1 MKKRILSILLVCCM
15 VLTMLP
21 APAFAADEET
31 YALPPDT
38 GGLCEH
44 HPEHDEACGYIPK
57 TAEIPQENEVKIAA
71 LSGTQETVTV
81 ESVQAMIDAL
91 PEAKNINDDN
101 IEEVKIQFQ
110 AVVDAMNQ
118 LTVREQNELDISRYM
133 KVSSVLYGPW
143 RDFFNP
149 IPGTD
154 IEWMLSSNDDETLTL
169 TIIGQGEMPDF
180 EDADS
185 QACPWTNSK
194 YAIKRVIIREGVT
207 NIGNYAFN
215 RCAKLAEVHISKTV
229 KKIGT
234 AAFLNCSSLTQI
246 DIPDCVN
253 SVGSFAFVG
262 CTGLKEVHTHWKS
275 SDEINFGLFVFYEY
289 GSSWPEDRIIYVPAG
304 YKANFK
310 SNPKGAWGAWNV
322 QGENYTVSFDG
333 GNASGSMEPVQTSGD
348 YTLPDCSFTYETAVF
363 EYWALENSDG
373 KKAGDAGDV
382 FPVTEDV
389 TFYANWRL
397 VIVIDP
403 DPPIEV
409 CIHEWGEWQS
419 DSNEHWKK
427 CSFCNVVDLG
437 LRRAHD
443 YSDDTDATCSICG
456 YERTITPPAPTLE
469 PPSYSRQIYSGD
481 FCQLAFSDEYLSGG
495 KATADGETVPGVFTL
510 NEEQEKYGYW
520 HRGGGLVQVGSLAL
534 KVTFTPF
541 DLLKYTTAEC
551 TVNVDVI
558 PRKFRQANASYI
570 DNKKIGTAFEN

>member
-1 MKKRILSILLVCCM
+1 MKKRILSILLLCCM

-38 GGLCEH
+38 GGLCEY

-215 RCAKLAEVHISKTV
+215 ICAKIAEVHISKTV

-234 AAFLNCSSLTQI
+234 DAFLN
-246 DIPDCVN
+246 
-253 SVGSFAFVG
+253 
-262 CTGLKEVHTHWKS
+262 
-275 SDEINFGLFVFYEY
+275 
-289 GSSWPEDRIIYVPAG
+289 
-304 YKANFK
+304 
-310 SNPKGAWGAWNV
+310 
-322 QGENYTVSFDG
+322 
-333 GNASGSMEPVQTSGD
+333 
-348 YTLPDCSFTYETAVF
+348 
-363 EYWALENSDG
+363 
-373 KKAGDAGDV
+373 
-382 FPVTEDV
+382 
-389 TFYANWRL
+389 
-397 VIVIDP
+397 
-403 DPPIEV
+403 
-409 CIHEWGEWQS
+409 
-419 DSNEHWKK
+419 
-427 CSFCNVVDLG
+427 
-437 LRRAHD
+437 
-443 YSDDTDATCSICG
+443 
-456 YERTITPPAPTLE
+456 
-469 PPSYSRQIYSGD
+469 
-481 FCQLAFSDEYLSGG
+481 
-495 KATADGETVPGVFTL
+495 
-510 NEEQEKYGYW
+510 
-520 HRGGGLVQVGSLAL
+520 
-534 KVTFTPF
+534 
-541 DLLKYTTAEC
+541 
-551 TVNVDVI
+551 
-558 PRKFRQANASYI
+558 
-570 DNKKIGTAFEN
+570 

>member
-1 MKKRILSILLVCCM
+1 MKKRILSILLLCCM
-15 VLTMLP
+15 VLTLLP

-57 TAEIPQENEVKIAA
+57 TAEIPQENEVKIAV

-215 RCAKLAEVHISKTV
+215 RDLLTKWRADPFCGKMV
-229 KKIGT
+229 IGGMQHDGT
-234 AAFLNCSSLTQI
+234 PKQTNGNAFRRYRVTDSRNPPAA
-246 DIPDCVN
+246 
-253 SVGSFAFVG
+253 
-262 CTGLKEVHTHWKS
+262 
-275 SDEINFGLFVFYEY
+275 
-289 GSSWPEDRIIYVPAG
+289 EDR
-304 YKANFK
+304 
-310 SNPKGAWGAWNV
+310 
-322 QGENYTVSFDG
+322 
-333 GNASGSMEPVQTSGD
+333 
-348 YTLPDCSFTYETAVF
+348 
-363 EYWALENSDG
+363 
-373 KKAGDAGDV
+373 
-382 FPVTEDV
+382 
-389 TFYANWRL
+389 
-397 VIVIDP
+397 
-403 DPPIEV
+403 
-409 CIHEWGEWQS
+409 
-419 DSNEHWKK
+419 
-427 CSFCNVVDLG
+427 
-437 LRRAHD
+437 
-443 YSDDTDATCSICG
+443 
-456 YERTITPPAPTLE
+456 
-469 PPSYSRQIYSGD
+469 
-481 FCQLAFSDEYLSGG
+481 
-495 KATADGETVPGVFTL
+495 ADGIL
-510 NEEQEKYGYW
+510 
-520 HRGGGLVQVGSLAL
+520 
-534 KVTFTPF
+534 
-541 DLLKYTTAEC
+541 
-551 TVNVDVI
+551 
-558 PRKFRQANASYI
+558 
-570 DNKKIGTAFEN
+570 